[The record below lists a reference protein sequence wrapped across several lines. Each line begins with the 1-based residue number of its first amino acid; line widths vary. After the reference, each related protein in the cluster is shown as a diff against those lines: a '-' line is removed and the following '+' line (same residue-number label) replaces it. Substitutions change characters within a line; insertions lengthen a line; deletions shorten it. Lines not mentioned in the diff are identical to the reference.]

1 MTQPGLTTKPSLL
14 AEKGLVPKQG
24 SGTVSLITPSHRKD
38 LERATLLIESIDRHV
53 TSFERHY
60 VIVHDEDLDVFKQ
73 FHGGRRVVLPVSQFL
88 PPWLHQIPHLRWRGR
103 SYWCSFRA
111 KPVSGWHTQQ
121 LVKIK
126 AAASLPEDRYFL
138 IDSDNV
144 FFRDFDVSTVASPN
158 ALPVHIYKDGVSVNH
173 PFHVDWVHATHRLL
187 GLTDDPTFPT
197 DDYIDQ
203 IIVWDKSTVNAM
215 IARIEAVSGRDWDET
230 LCRIRNFSEYTIYGI
245 FTTRETAPKS
255 AFTITTDSFSL
266 TEWEANPLN
275 KADILAMLD
284 SATHEVSI
292 CIQSYNPTPLSTIR
306 ESLDEFHARQGQSLL
321 RRKAG

>member
-1 MTQPGLTTKPSLL
+1 MTKPGLTTKPSLV
-14 AEKGLVPKQG
+14 AEQGLVSKRAP
-24 SGTVSLITPSHRKD
+24 GTVSLITPSHRKD
-38 LERATLLIESIDRHV
+38 LERATLLIESIDRYV

-60 VIVHDEDLDVFKQ
+60 VIVHDEDLDIFKK

-144 FFRDFDVSTVASPN
+144 FFRDFDVSTVATPN
-158 ALPVHIYKDGVSVNH
+158 ALPVHIYRDGVTTNH
-173 PFHVDWVHATHRLL
+173 TLHVDWVHATHQLL
-187 GLTDDPTFPT
+187 GLEEPTFPT

-215 IARIEAVSGRDWDET
+215 IARIEAVSSRDWDEA
-230 LCRIRNFSEYTIYGI
+230 LCRVRKISEYTIYGI
-245 FTTRETAPKS
+245 FTMRDIATKPPFA
-255 AFTITTDSFSL
+255 ITTDSFSL
-266 TEWEANPLN
+266 TEWGSTLLS

-284 SATHEVSI
+284 STTHEVAI
-292 CIQSYNPTPLSTIR
+292 CIQSYNPTSLATIR
-306 ESLDEFHARQGQSLL
+306 ESLNEFHARNEQSP
-321 RRKAG
+321 RRLEAV